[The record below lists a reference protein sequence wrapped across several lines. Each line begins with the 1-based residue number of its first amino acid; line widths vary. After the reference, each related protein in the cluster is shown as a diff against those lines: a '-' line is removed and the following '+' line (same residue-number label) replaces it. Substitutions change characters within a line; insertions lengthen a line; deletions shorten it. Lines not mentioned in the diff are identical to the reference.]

1 MVKSILAVIV
11 GYIVMAIVAFGICTC
26 AYLGLGVDRVFEP
39 DSYNVST
46 IWIVLMIV
54 IALVGGILGGLTCAA
69 ISKSKG
75 ACMALAI
82 IVLVVGMLS
91 AILTEMRERP
101 SATRSGDLSNLEA
114 MTKAQTPAW
123 VCFVN
128 PVLGAVAVMLG
139 ARMKKLPAA

>member
-11 GYIVMAIVAFGICTC
+11 GYIVMAMVAFAICTC

-54 IALVGGILGGLTCAA
+54 IALVGGILGGLTCAG

-91 AILTEMRERP
+91 AILTEMKEHP

>member
-11 GYIVMAIVAFGICTC
+11 GYIVMAIVAFAVCTG
-26 AYLGLGVDRVFEP
+26 AYLVLGSDRAFEP

-46 IWIVLMIV
+46 IWIVLMIAV
-54 IALVGGILGGLTCAA
+54 ALVGGILGGLTCAA

-82 IVLVVGMLS
+82 IVLAVGLIT
-91 AILTEMRERP
+91 AVLTEMKEHP
-101 SATRSGDLSNLEA
+101 SAVRSGDVSNVKA
-114 MTKAQTPAW
+114 MTEAQTPAW
-123 VCFVN
+123 LCFVN

>member
-1 MVKSILAVIV
+1 MIKSILAVIV
-11 GYIVMAIVAFGICTC
+11 GYIVMAIVAFAVCTC
-26 AYLGLGVDRVFEP
+26 AYLVLGTDRVFEP

-46 IWIVLMIV
+46 IWIVLMIAV
-54 IALVGGILGGLTCAA
+54 ALVGGILGGLTCAA

-82 IVLVVGMLS
+82 IVLVVGLLS
-91 AILTEMRERP
+91 AILTGMKEHP
-101 SATRSGDLSNLEA
+101 SAARSGDVSNLEA

-123 VCFVN
+123 LCFVN

-139 ARMKKLPAA
+139 ARMKKLPTA